1 MKFYRTE
8 RFKRKYK
15 KLPRHIKKTSKKQLG
30 LLLSDPQHPSLNIKK
45 MNDPRN
51 IWEGRI
57 TKSYRFTFQIKGDS
71 YILRTI
77 GTHDILQNP

>member
-1 MKFYRTE
+1 M
-8 RFKRKYK
+8 
-15 KLPRHIKKTSKKQLG
+15 G

-45 MNDPRN
+45 MNDPRSV
-51 IWEGRI
+51 WECRI
-57 TKSYRFTFQIKGDS
+57 TKSYRFTFQIKNDS